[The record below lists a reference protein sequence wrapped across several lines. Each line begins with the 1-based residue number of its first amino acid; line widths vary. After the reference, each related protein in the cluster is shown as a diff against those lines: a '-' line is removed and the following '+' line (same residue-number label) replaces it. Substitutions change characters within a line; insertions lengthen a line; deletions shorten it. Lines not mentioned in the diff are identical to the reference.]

1 MKIMLLFFG
10 ATTTTSILPRGHSGL
25 SLEKARERGL
35 LIKTKKVADLLDGV
49 VFTGIE
55 QHFGAGGEEVGN
67 PSFRTDAGVSFDNLR
82 EMLR

>member
-10 ATTTTSILPRGHSGL
+10 ATTTTSILFRGHPGFSF
-25 SLEKARERGL
+25 EKACERGL
-35 LIKTKKVADLLDGV
+35 LAKSKKIADLLDGM

-67 PSFRTDAGVSFDNLR
+67 PSFRTDAGVPFDNLG